1 MYSQALRSRKI
12 TEKNSNRDVD
22 KSPRAV
28 LVPFV
33 QTVGTAPLNADLQ
46 FQLAQQQ
53 ETKNNLTGGMAA
65 SKHFK
70 RASDD
75 SVYQSK
81 HTMGS
86 KINSE
91 YLQLNNLSIEDNI
104 LFENQ
109 L

>member
-1 MYSQALRSRKI
+1 LRSRKI
-12 TEKNSNRDVD
+12 TEKNSQRDGE

-33 QTVGTAPLNADLQ
+33 PTVGTAPLNADLQ
-46 FQLAQQQ
+46 FQLALQ
-53 ETKNNLTGGMAA
+53 ETKNLTGGLVAR
-65 SKHFK
+65 KRFK

-75 SVYQSK
+75 SVYQSR

-86 KINSE
+86 KVNSE